1 MFDKDLI
8 LIQGERNT
16 GKSIFL
22 YEFAKY
28 LTSIGSRICF
38 VSCSDGVDYM
48 NKIFDTTKTL
58 NSTPYNN
65 EKTIQVINELVKG
78 RRFDYLVVDDIDFLT
93 KDCILEL
100 IKIPVKK
107 LFTFTEFII
116 INKPKELDIESIKI
130 TSKYCDS
137 ELKQCWYLES
147 SEFSEKFTSIPQL
160 VKEKIRDKKI
170 NLLLDEK

>member
-22 YEFAKY
+22 FEFAKY

-38 VSCSDGVDYM
+38 VSCSDSLDYM

-78 RRFDYLVVDDIDFLT
+78 RRFDYLIVDDIDFLT

-100 IKIPVKK
+100 IKLPVKK
-107 LFTFTEFII
+107 LFTFTEFVIL
-116 INKPKELDIESIKI
+116 NKPKELDIETLQIS
-130 TSKYCDS
+130 SVS
-137 ELKQCWYLES
+137 ELL
-147 SEFSEKFTSIPQL
+147 
-160 VKEKIRDKKI
+160 KEKIRDKKI
-170 NLLLDEK
+170 KYLLNEE

>member
-1 MFDKDLI
+1 
-8 LIQGERNT
+8 
-16 GKSIFL
+16 
-22 YEFAKY
+22 
-28 LTSIGSRICF
+28 
-38 VSCSDGVDYM
+38 M

-65 EKTIQVINELVKG
+65 EKTIQVINELVRG
-78 RRFDYLVVDDIDFLT
+78 GRFDYLVVDDIDFLT

-116 INKPKELDIESIKI
+116 INKPKELDTESVKI
-130 TSKYCDS
+130 SSKYCDT
-137 ELKQCWYLES
+137 EKKQCWYLDS

-160 VKEKIRDKKI
+160 LKQKIRDKKLNTI
-170 NLLLDEK
+170 LNEK